1 MPLILPGNVASATAA
16 TGYDVANSCRVDTA
30 ATTYMTKAAFSN
42 TGTNAF
48 KFTFSCWIKRA
59 NLGVDQRLLT
69 AGDST
74 RDGFTF
80 NTSDQLQF
88 FAGSNSSEV
97 NPFVTNRQ
105 FRDVSAWYHIVIAC
119 DSELSG
125 ATNQTKFYVNGT
137 LETSFSATAAVD
149 DENTWHIGNA
159 KIHRIGADSDG
170 SLDNYLDGYLAE
182 VVLIDGQQLA
192 ADQFGEFDSDSP
204 NIWKPIDVSG
214 LTFGTNGFYLDFE
227 DSGNLGD
234 DESGNTHDF
243 AETNLAAVDQ
253 ATDTPTNNFATLNP
267 LNVNAGG
274 VPTFAEGNLDVTVNG
289 GSGTQW
295 GGASTIGVTAGKW
308 YAECK
313 IKVVDNTV
321 VGVDAAASKNAEDD
335 VFPGQQ
341 NESVGILVSNGYKYI
356 DDSGATHGAA
366 LSADDILMIALDL
379 TNENVYFGKNG
390 QWFDGS
396 GNADEASPNSA
407 IGLEGADHS
416 SAKDGAYFFAFG
428 DSGGSSAGRVQWNFG
443 NPPYANS
450 SDAADANGY
459 GAFEYA
465 PPSGYFALCTKNLA
479 TYG

>member
-1 MPLILPGNVASATAA
+1 MPINSFLYPGAKTTPA
-16 TGYDVANSCRVDTA
+16 YQVANSCRFDKAGTA
-30 ATTYMTKAAFSN
+30 YMHKSQGTPSSRRTFTYS
-42 TGTNAF
+42 G
-48 KFTFSCWIKRA
+48 WIKLGLQNIYQIIFESADGSHNFQIVIQDDGNNNDLRIYDYDGST
-59 NLGVDQRLLT
+59 NLDLR
-69 AGDST
+69 
-74 RDGFTF
+74 
-80 NTSDQLQF
+80 TSQI
-88 FAGSNSSEV
+88 
-97 NPFVTNRQ
+97 
-105 FRDVSAWYHIVIAC
+105 FRDFSAWYHVCVAIDTTQGTASNRAKLYI
-119 DSELSG
+119 
-125 ATNQTKFYVNGT
+125 NGT
-137 LETSFSATAAVD
+137 QVTAFDTATYPDQNYDTAFVANKNIQV
-149 DENTWHIGNA
+149 G
-159 KIHRIGADSDG
+159 RQQSGSD
-170 SLDNYLDGYLAE
+170 YFDGYMAE
-182 VVLIDGQQLA
+182 VCFIDGLA
-192 ADQFGEFDSDSP
+192 LTPTSFGEFDEDSP
-204 NIWKPIDVSG
+204 RIFKPIDVSG
-214 LTFGTNGFYLDFE
+214 LTFGNNGFYLDFE
-227 DSGNLGD
+227 DSSNLGND
-234 DESGNTHDF
+234 KNGGTDLTEV
-243 AETNLAAVDQ
+243 NLAATDQ
-253 ATDTPTNNFATLNP
+253 CQDSPTNNFAVINP
-267 LNVNAGG
+267 LNVNSGG

-341 NESVGILVSNGYKYI
+341 NESVGILVSNGNKYI

-443 NPPYANS
+443 CPPYANS
-450 SDAADANGY
+450 SDAADENGY

-465 PPSGYFALCTKNLA
+465 PPSGYLALCTKNL
-479 TYG
+479 GSDGG